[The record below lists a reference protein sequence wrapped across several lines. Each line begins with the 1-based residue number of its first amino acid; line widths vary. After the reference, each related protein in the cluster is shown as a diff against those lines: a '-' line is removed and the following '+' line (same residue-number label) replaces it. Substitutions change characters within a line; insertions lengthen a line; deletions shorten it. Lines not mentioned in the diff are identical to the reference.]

1 MQNVPIQMQKRGLPV
16 SLPTMWAAHA
26 RWVQDAK
33 PQVHSRGDVTVE
45 TRTFRPT
52 PFQVMELSPQQE
64 EALPGSG
71 PSQGSPAWYPVS
83 HLAGHPVMVPGAA
96 GASRGGAGLAE
107 PPVPARDITALGI
120 SWETGQE
127 GAPPRT
133 SWGAAVLPREEA
145 QPQRRPLCLPVT
157 ALGLPQPIL

>member
-1 MQNVPIQMQKRGLPV
+1 MQNVPIQMQKHRLPV
-16 SLPTMWAAHA
+16 PLPTMWAAHA

-45 TRTFRPT
+45 TQTFRPT
-52 PFQVMELSPQQE
+52 PFQVMELSLQQE

-83 HLAGHPVMVPGAA
+83 HLAEHPVMVPGAA
-96 GASRGGAGLAE
+96 GASRGMRAWQSPRCRPGTSQRSGSAG
-107 PPVPARDITALGI
+107 RLGRRGRHQ
-120 SWETGQE
+120 GQAGE
-127 GAPPRT
+127 RPSHRGRKHSP
-133 SWGAAVLPREEA
+133 
-145 QPQRRPLCLPVT
+145 RRPLCLPVT